1 MSTKIDASFFFD
13 KIYLVISNLI
23 SYNLINNGGIIV
35 FKKSKVVLKEE
46 APSSYKVFI
55 RCSKYICLVL
65 AFAMIFTSI
74 NWNAFVVRGS
84 EEIMQLFYNIY
95 IICL

>member
-1 MSTKIDASFFFD
+1 M
-13 KIYLVISNLI
+13 
-23 SYNLINNGGIIV
+23 

-65 AFAMIFTSI
+65 AFVMIFTSI
-74 NWNAFVVRGS
+74 NWNAFVVKGS
-84 EEIMQLFYNIY
+84 KEINKVSYEELSEDDLNQETDPYDIPI
-95 IICL
+95 